1 MADSPLID
9 QRQQSPSS
17 DIFNT
22 IQYNPVHMPISTDR
36 FTHLDEDSITLA
48 EGTNAHEIMAF
59 FVTHPEEAFRRS
71 ELIEQ
76 TEVKEGSIGPTLQ
89 RLRERGLVRHRQN
102 YWALGHEEHLGQV
115 AGLTSTFEAINRHYE
130 PETRDD
136 WFGSDE

>member
-1 MADSPLID
+1 
-9 QRQQSPSS
+9 
-17 DIFNT
+17 
-22 IQYNPVHMPISTDR
+22 MPISADR
-36 FTHLDEDSITLA
+36 FSYLDEESITLA

-59 FVTHPEEAFRRS
+59 LLNHPDEAFRRS

-102 YWALGHEEHLGQV
+102 YWTLGHEEQLGQV

-130 PETRDD
+130 PETRED